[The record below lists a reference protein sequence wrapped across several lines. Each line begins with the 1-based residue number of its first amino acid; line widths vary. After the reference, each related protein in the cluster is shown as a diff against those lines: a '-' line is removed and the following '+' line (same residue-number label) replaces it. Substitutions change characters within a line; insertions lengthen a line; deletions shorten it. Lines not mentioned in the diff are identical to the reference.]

1 MILNSPPSII
11 FFQDDIYS
19 VYQTAVT
26 VWTPSTFVR
35 SSLIDGRWDQDAVQK
50 QLELKRI

>member
-35 SSLIDGRWDQDAVQK
+35 SSLIDGRWDQAAVQK
-50 QLELKRI
+50 QLELKKI